1 MTMILIIFQK
11 KIGGR
16 GGGGGKCTILDP
28 KMAHPHNAGSAV
40 RIFLNLAQRKEPIGR

>member
-1 MTMILIIFQK
+1 MILIIFQK

-16 GGGGGKCTILDP
+16 GGGGKCTILDP